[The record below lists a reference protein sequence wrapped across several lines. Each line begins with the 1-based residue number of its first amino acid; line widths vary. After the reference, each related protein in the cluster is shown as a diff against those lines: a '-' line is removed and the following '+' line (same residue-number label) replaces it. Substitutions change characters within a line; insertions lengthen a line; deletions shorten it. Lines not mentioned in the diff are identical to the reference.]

1 MIDRT
6 SQEGKPIFVES
17 QILESMVASDACNRQ
32 EAEDI
37 TSAVLE
43 GADAFILC

>member
-1 MIDRT
+1 MIKKEIG
-6 SQEGKPIFVES
+6 SS
-17 QILESMVASDACNRQ
+17 Q

-43 GADAFILC
+43 GADAFILSHESSIGKYPI

>member
-1 MIDRT
+1 
-6 SQEGKPIFVES
+6 
-17 QILESMVASDACNRQ
+17 MVNSSHGNRE

-43 GADAFILC
+43 GADAFILTSETSIGSYYTEAVV